1 MNGIKVPCYDFMVY
15 IVMDKR
21 TIKKVFFI
29 IIPIVIVVILF
40 VYFLSSLQSNVIP
53 ADFTAARQ
61 SAASI
66 SQDIVNIT
74 GDTAKKIGSA
84 NQAENAGNTSQLE
97 SLISDAKASNVIAY
111 QKAFDLSKS
120 VQQMAESLDN
130 VQPKRQ
136 QLGYEAV
143 ALELSLVSQF
153 ISYTESL
160 NDFLNDVARSALN
173 ESPINQK
180 NTADALESVN
190 QKVSLIDNLNNNFI
204 DKMAA
209 FDQAN

>member
-1 MNGIKVPCYDFMVY
+1 
-15 IVMDKR
+15 MDKR